1 MGGSP
6 FIIMSRVNMIGFA
19 RAAPLDR
26 FLVEIASEKVVN
38 CHGASS
44 RQSDKEYLQPK
55 TISNPSLDVFELIAN
70 PSSAVSIMKMI
81 FRLLRIRY
89 GAFQL
94 YRVFHWFISLLS
106 QLIINNC

>member
-38 CHGASS
+38 CYGASS
-44 RQSDKEYLQPK
+44 R
-55 TISNPSLDVFELIAN
+55 
-70 PSSAVSIMKMI
+70 
-81 FRLLRIRY
+81 
-89 GAFQL
+89 
-94 YRVFHWFISLLS
+94 WFK
-106 QLIINNC
+106 

>member
-38 CHGASS
+38 CCGAST
-44 RQSDKEYLQPK
+44 RRFDKEYPQRK
-55 TISNPSLDVFELIAN
+55 TISNPFVTMFELIVS
-70 PSSAVSIMKMI
+70 PSSIVSIMKMI
-81 FRLLRIRY
+81 FRLL
-89 GAFQL
+89 
-94 YRVFHWFISLLS
+94 
-106 QLIINNC
+106 

>member
-38 CHGASS
+38 CYGAST
-44 RQSDKEYLQPK
+44 RQFVKN
-55 TISNPSLDVFELIAN
+55 ISSQKPS
-70 PSSAVSIMKMI
+70 
-81 FRLLRIRY
+81 RIRP
-89 GAFQL
+89 
-94 YRVFHWFISLLS
+94 SPCS
-106 QLIINNC
+106 S